1 MALGWGGARG
11 GGGAWGG
18 GGEWAGG
25 AGAEPSVTLLLL
37 PLLL

>member
-1 MALGWGGARG
+1 MGGA
-11 GGGAWGG
+11 GG